1 MYKRRPI
8 CIEEK
13 QKIIS
18 DIFNIPPEDYDS
30 IADMVTLHDEKKVIT
45 VAPSGLAIETRRQT
59 IIYSYCTCAQLGTH
73 YN

>member
-30 IADMVTLHDEKKVIT
+30 IADMVTLHDEKKVII
-45 VAPSGLAIETRRQT
+45 VAPSGLAIDMR
-59 IIYSYCTCAQLGTH
+59 
-73 YN
+73 